1 MYDIGHLLVHLHRVW
16 SPTCMYHAI
25 WDRTMIQQCMVQYVI
40 VLCQIVD
47 NTQFQ
52 EITKHS
58 GNQHCPNWTAVKY
71 HDPIFNSCQLQK
83 EKLTICVHGSQLGVY
98 LISWSS
104 VLKISLPQ
112 KCAIAVSWL
121 HGMLVNLDLELE
133 RSMVLHWRT
142 LNWQGR
148 VATRWGFH
156 LEKTDGHF

>member
-1 MYDIGHLLVHLHRVW
+1 MY
-16 SPTCMYHAI
+16 A
-25 WDRTMIQQCMVQYVI
+25 VQYVI

-58 GNQHCPNWTAVKY
+58 GNRHCPNWTAVEY

-83 EKLTICVHGSQLGVY
+83 EKLTICVHRSHLGVY

-156 LEKTDGHF
+156 LEKGDGQFMLSFNTANFNWFFLLFSS